1 MMMLKSETMA
11 LMMALMPAAMA
22 LTIVMMQLPMVRKT
36 DLICCLLVFA
46 RGLLGGG
53 RVTYAGYNGAHC
65 CGWCVGVVE

>member
-36 DLICCLLVFA
+36 DLICCYYS
-46 RGLLGGG
+46 GEGG
-53 RVTYAGYNGAHC
+53 
-65 CGWCVGVVE
+65 